1 MEHFFKLPV
10 LFEGAEL
17 NYNTRLVTF
26 GYTYKFYVMIEGRE
40 LVFEK
45 DDEGNYRVVSEDPR
59 LNIDP
64 RLLQSVI
71 TSLTTIER

>member
-1 MEHFFKLPV
+1 
-10 LFEGAEL
+10 
-17 NYNTRLVTF
+17 
-26 GYTYKFYVMIEGRE
+26 MIEGRE

-45 DDEGNYRVVSEDPR
+45 DDEDNYRVVSDDPR